1 MFLLTTSLV
10 FMSTTSRGDETT
22 APKAGPDVTEPT
34 PDKPGKD
41 QKPETPAKPENPGNP
56 EKPEV
61 VERPEPQM
69 PEEVKAKVDAFR
81 TAREKYLA
89 EKNEAVRA
97 RRQELTQEQ
106 RVELKERVKASQEDY
121 RKRLREIKDDFKS
134 KKEAG
139 ELLEAAKEK
148 KRDRRGED

>member
-1 MFLLTTSLV
+1 
-10 FMSTTSRGDETT
+10 
-22 APKAGPDVTEPT
+22 
-34 PDKPGKD
+34 
-41 QKPETPAKPENPGNP
+41 
-56 EKPEV
+56 
-61 VERPEPQM
+61 M